1 MMRPH
6 STGKFWISMIA
17 LLVTTSGLQ
26 GVNRILIKTVASE
39 EYVKQ
44 RATDEKKKIQT
55 YNFFE
60 GHFFPGSVKDRS
72 LERFAFMDIVGDMA
86 VHLKK
91 QGYYNHPVMGEGDL
105 LIVVHYGSTDY
116 EVDFLDLMGFTSLE
130 DVTYTED
137 MGGSGLADFVNVVSV
152 MDIMGS
158 FENSNDQSRI
168 GKSRIL
174 GMEEAYMK
182 GTARWKRE
190 QLDKMLKE
198 SRYLVILMAYD
209 YPLLKQGEAKLLWS
223 TRYSIRAAGQSF
235 DQAIK
240 DMNLVASD
248 YFGKDLE
255 GLNETR
261 VTDKSR
267 VEMGEIEVIEQAPE

>member
-1 MMRPH
+1 MMRAH
-6 STGKFWISMIA
+6 STGKYWISMMG
-17 LLVTTSGLQ
+17 LLVTMSGLQ
-26 GVNRILIKTVASE
+26 GANRILIKTVASE

-60 GHFFPGSVKDRS
+60 GRFFPGSAKDNS
-72 LERFAFMDIVGDMA
+72 LERFTFMDIVEDMA

-105 LIVVHYGSTDY
+105 LIVVHYGATDY
-116 EVDFLDLMGFTSLE
+116 EESFFDLMGYNSLE
-130 DVTYTED
+130 DMGFSED
-137 MGGSGLADFVNVVSV
+137 MDASALASFEASVSV
-152 MDIMGS
+152 MESM
-158 FENSNDQSRI
+158 NRSNDQSRI
-168 GKSRIL
+168 AKSRLL

-182 GTARWKRE
+182 GTAGWERK
-190 QLDKMLKE
+190 QLDEMLKE
-198 SRYLVILMAYD
+198 SRYFVVLMAYD

-223 TRYSIRAAGQSF
+223 TRYSIRTAGQSF
-235 DQAIK
+235 DQAVK
-240 DMNLVASD
+240 DMNLIASD
-248 YFGKDLE
+248 FFGKNLE
-255 GLNETR
+255 GLNKTR